1 MRETDLCL
9 DVVAEI
15 EHLLWMITRFSF
27 PRWSLISYSEN
38 GDGQEYIVES
48 HDSEERYT
56 ITRRYDEDDQDTW
69 SIQQITTRLA
79 HTSDNLDPP
88 IGVFISPTENS

>member
-9 DVVAEI
+9 DVLAEI
-15 EHLLWMITRFSF
+15 ENLLWMITRHSF
-27 PRWSLISYSEN
+27 PRWSLISYTEN

-56 ITRRYDEDDQDTW
+56 ITRTYDEDDQDTW
-69 SIQQITTRLA
+69 SIQ
-79 HTSDNLDPP
+79 
-88 IGVFISPTENS
+88 